1 MKRKINQNP
10 ILVTGSHRSGAT
22 FVGKMLALS
31 PRIGYIDEPFHRVS
45 GIEGINRW
53 FLYIREFFDQKD
65 LMHDH
70 LDEILK
76 DCKLE
81 NLSIAEEGALLWK
94 CIYKVLF
101 CYLRRNSKEN
111 INRWKNLLSTNE
123 AETIYKITA
132 DLAKQYYTDNE
143 W

>member
-1 MKRKINQNP
+1 MFFSRDLSKSFPLKHKIHQNP
-10 ILVTGSHRSGAT
+10 ILVTGSHRSGTA

-53 FLYIREFFDQKD
+53 FLYIREFLDQKE
-65 LMHDH
+65 LMHNH

-81 NLSIAEEGALLWK
+81 NLSIAEDPSVSIIVRHFPIDSLL
-94 CIYKVLF
+94 
-101 CYLRRNSKEN
+101 
-111 INRWKNLLSTNE
+111 
-123 AETIYKITA
+123 
-132 DLAKQYYTDNE
+132 
-143 W
+143 